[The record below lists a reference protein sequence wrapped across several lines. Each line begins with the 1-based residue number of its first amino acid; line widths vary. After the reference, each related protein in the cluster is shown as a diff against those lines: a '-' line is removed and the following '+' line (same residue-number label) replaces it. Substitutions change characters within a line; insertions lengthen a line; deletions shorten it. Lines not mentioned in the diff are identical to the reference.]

1 MVRNCWTCESVKNWL
16 EQTNTLQYVECQW
29 VYNRDG
35 RMTQKAA
42 AFDVY
47 DGPTLVAL
55 KDGEVFARHLGAR
68 SITPGIVK
76 RYHEA

>member
-1 MVRNCWTCESVKNWL
+1 
-16 EQTNTLQYVECQW
+16 
-29 VYNRDG
+29 
-35 RMTQKAA
+35 MTQKAA